1 MEIKRFC
8 SAWSVVVFVSYGVW
22 FVVGFLF
29 VCVCVFI
36 VIIIIFCFFFA
47 GHSGRVERRK

>member
-29 VCVCVFI
+29 VCVCVFLLLLFS
-36 VIIIIFCFFFA
+36 VFFCW
-47 GHSGRVERRK
+47 G

>member
-29 VCVCVFI
+29 VCVCFYCYY
-36 VIIIIFCFFFA
+36 FLCFFA
-47 GHSGRVERRK
+47 GDSGRVERRK